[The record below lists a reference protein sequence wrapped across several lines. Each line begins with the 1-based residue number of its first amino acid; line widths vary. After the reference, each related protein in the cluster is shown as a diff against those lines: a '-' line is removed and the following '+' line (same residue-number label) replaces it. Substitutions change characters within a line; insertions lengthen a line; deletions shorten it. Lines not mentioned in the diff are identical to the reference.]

1 MKRSELLFESPPR
14 LTFWGRRSHW
24 WQTGMGAVVLC
35 ALLVL
40 LFQLLGKIW
49 QGHLMTQELDR
60 QSQHL
65 SSLTRQTPKPSKPSP
80 SGSRPASDVSRGLT
94 ASAASELSEDERRQ
108 LNRVIQQLNT
118 PWQDLFQQLERST
131 PQEVALISIEPDAN
145 RASVKLQAEARSLD
159 VLLSYAASLQFEGVL
174 GALTYSKHETND
186 QDPNKPIRLSFEL
199 GLRPPARLTAVA
211 VEVPRPASAA
221 PTASAPS
228 RGKP

>member
-1 MKRSELLFESPPR
+1 MNRSTLVFESPPR
-14 LTFWGRRSHW
+14 LSFWGRRSRW
-24 WQTGMGAVVLC
+24 WQTGWGIAVLC

-40 LFQLLGKIW
+40 LFQLLGKLW
-49 QGHLMTQELDR
+49 QGHLMTQDLNR

-65 SSLTRQTPKPSKPSP
+65 SSLARLTPKPSKTLP
-80 SGSRPASDVSRGLT
+80 SGSRPAGDVNRGLMSST
-94 ASAASELSEDERRQ
+94 ASELSQDERRQ

-159 VLLSYAASLQFEGVL
+159 VLLSYAASLQFQGVL

-211 VEVPRPASAA
+211 VEVPRPAPAA
-221 PTASAPS
+221 RAASAPS